1 MVFQNIPQV
10 SDACFGIPFAIKGP
24 KGSKAME
31 GSKARSLV
39 EIVAQPSAVASLA
52 FATII
57 IYAQSPGARVEHLVA
72 IGIAD
77 VTVED
82 VFRHTAVGQI
92 ELVVVVIASQLGGR
106 EGIEGRTCHDKL
118 VVDVAS
124 AVVPEDGS
132 AVADKLA
139 TCGIAS
145 ATRTHKVDT
154 RTAQVEVG
162 MIVHSSILTP

>member
-1 MVFQNIPQV
+1 MVFQYIPQV
-10 SDACFGIPFAIKGP
+10 SDACFGIPFAVKGP

-31 GSKARSLV
+31 GWTARSLI

-52 FATII
+52 LATII
-57 IYAQSPGARVEHLVA
+57 IYAQSPWARVEHLVA
-72 IGIAD
+72 IGVAD
-77 VTVED
+77 VAVED
-82 VFRHTAVGQI
+82 VLRHPAVGQI
-92 ELVVVVIASQLGGR
+92 ELVVVVIASQLGGG
-106 EGIEGRTCHDKL
+106 EGIEGRACHDKL

-139 TCGIAS
+139 ACGIAS
-145 ATRTHKVDT
+145 ATRAHEVDP

>member
-1 MVFQNIPQV
+1 MVFQYIPQV
-10 SDACFGIPFAIKGP
+10 SYACFGIPFAIKGP

-31 GSKARSLV
+31 GRMARSLV

-82 VFRHTAVGQI
+82 VLRHTAVGQI
-92 ELVVVVIASQLGGR
+92 ELVVVVIASQLGGG
-106 EGIEGRTCHDKL
+106 EGIEGRACHDKL

-139 TCGIAS
+139 ACGIAS